1 MWHWS
6 GSNQTFGD
14 KFSGAEAQ
22 VWTLDSIFPFV
33 WSHDNK
39 VNNNL
44 KCISTSSVL
53 YYGVCVYRWESAH
66 LFCLFPV
73 SVLHCAV
80 LRSEVLFNVYPHH
93 PGQDSEHAAPAQARV
108 LLLAPVSRIPTLKV
122 VTLLEIAQ
130 CVRGFML
137 STFISVTLLILWVTE
152 KWMYLQR
159 WEAVKISPLRRK
171 KYLVYC
177 FHVTS
182 ASRPLSLIFVSECA
196 AVPGCERKEG
206 FPVPLFSVIVSW
218 WCWRWCYNRLQ
229 NQTIINLG
237 LT

>member
-1 MWHWS
+1 MYQYCTIVRAWMCLS
-6 GSNQTFGD
+6 MRVCPSFLCV
-14 KFSGAEAQ
+14 SCLCAPLCCPQ
-22 VWTLDSIFPFV
+22 VW
-33 WSHDNK
+33 
-39 VNNNL
+39 
-44 KCISTSSVL
+44 
-53 YYGVCVYRWESAH
+53 GV
-66 LFCLFPV
+66 
-73 SVLHCAV
+73 
-80 LRSEVLFNVYPHH
+80 VYPHH

-130 CVRGFML
+130 CVRGFVL

-171 KYLVYC
+171 TYLVHC

-182 ASRPLSLIFVSECA
+182 ASRPLSLIFVSEFA